1 MPFCETKPNA
11 PLPHALTI
19 DAEDWAALMCMYSG
33 RSIPVSAQFGS
44 SVTSTLDALGKAGV
58 RGTFFVVA
66 QHAAEQPSVVRE
78 IVAAGHELG
87 SHAWTHRM
95 VGAFSPDEFRE
106 DIWRSVATLEELSG
120 QKVCG
125 HRSPLFSLMPEH
137 VWALEAMAEVGLE
150 YDSSVFT
157 LAWHRAGVMIP
168 DHPFILRL
176 PSGREIVEFPAPAR
190 KWGPMT
196 VRFIGGRG
204 ARLAPASLFVRHLD
218 EREQAGLPG
227 MLYFHTYEM
236 GSENLARYVPR
247 SIGRKRLVMQ
257 AAAWAFR
264 VGGGRLQSLVRRLL
278 KDFRWAPMREVIARL
293 PEEGRLPV
301 FELPTA

>member
-1 MPFCETKPNA
+1 
-11 PLPHALTI
+11 
-19 DAEDWAALMCMYSG
+19 MCMYSG
-33 RSIPVSAQFGS
+33 HAIPVSPQFGE
-44 SVTSTLDALGKAGV
+44 SVGGLLDMLDQADRSA
-58 RGTFFVVA
+58 TFFVVA
-66 QHAAEQPSVVRE
+66 QHAAEQPAVVRE
-78 IVAAGHELG
+78 IVARGHELG
-87 SHAWTHRM
+87 SHAWTHRL
-95 VGAFSPDEFRE
+95 VAAFSEDEFRE
-106 DIWRSVATLEELSG
+106 DIRRSVATLEELSG
-120 QKVCG
+120 RKVYG

-168 DHPFILRL
+168 EQPFIFRL

-204 ARLAPASLFVRHLD
+204 ARLAPANLFVRHLE

-236 GSENLARYVPR
+236 GSGNLAQYVPR
-247 SIGRKRLVMQ
+247 SIGRKRLAIR
-257 AAAWAFR
+257 AAAWAFG
-264 VGGGRLQSLVRRLL
+264 VGGARLQRLVRRLL
-278 KDFRWAPMREVIARL
+278 EQFEWAPMREVIARL
-293 PEEGRLPV
+293 REEGRLPV
-301 FELPTA
+301 FALP